1 MQKQAVLKKRIP
13 KDEKSGKV
21 KCWEFF
27 ACKRKECPAYKSRN
41 LKCWLFSGTF
51 CRDEVQGKFVEKMD
65 MCFGCK
71 VFRTNMDPSSMEKT
85 LRLAGEQFKDI
96 SRVLYEKDHEIEN
109 MSVELALS
117 LSEVFEALRK
127 ISSGDPAVRIPE
139 TSDVELISK
148 LKHMVNLTA
157 ANIGEIVDQSHEF
170 AMGLAEHFD
179 VLHRVTKGD
188 LGARVTSECREELM
202 KSLKAVTNE
211 TIESISREIIERRQA
226 EESLRKM
233 EAVESS
239 ILSAIPH
246 AVVGFHKRTIVFAND
261 AVKTVFGWEP
271 AELIGSNS
279 RILYRSDE
287 EYEEIGRL
295 FYPVLE
301 TRKTHSEEF
310 LCRRK
315 DGKDILCKT
324 TAAVIGRQLKEM
336 EIVAVYEDITE
347 FKRIQEALMESQEK
361 YYDLYQNAPDA
372 YHSIGADG
380 TILEVNNTWL
390 RMFGYNRDEVVGKM
404 KLTDLLE
411 EEDRAIFSDTFPE
424 LKNKGVIENI
434 DYSVRKKDGTFLPV
448 LINATA
454 IYDEEGGFLRSRSI
468 VRDNSERKLY
478 QEKLEHAS
486 GEWRSTFDSM
496 PYGVMLLD
504 ADLRIIRTNDFV
516 ASLFG
521 IPIKEFGGKN
531 CLELI
536 YDGGNP
542 REGISMLD
550 LKALTSTKT
559 FEHYI
564 STLNR
569 YFMVYI
575 TPVPEMDSSL
585 KSFVLSL
592 VDVTEAKENEK
603 KIVDS
608 RDAFLNMLKETDSS
622 YKSLKELYTG
632 LIRSFA
638 NAIDAKS
645 PWTKGHSERV
655 TRYALWIAQ
664 ELGLKEKEMED
675 LRTAALLHDIG
686 KIGTYDVILDKP
698 DRLDSEELALIRK
711 HPAKGEEILRP
722 IKQLR
727 NLLPVIRHHHERLD
741 GKGYPDGLEDKE
753 IPFLAKIITLADSF
767 DSMTSDRPYR
777 PAPPRD
783 YALSEIR
790 RCSGTQFDPI
800 AAAAFLRVLERKS
813 GPE

>member
-1 MQKQAVLKKRIP
+1 MQKQEVVKKRIP
-13 KDEKSGKV
+13 NGGKGGNV
-21 KCWEFF
+21 KCWELFT
-27 ACKRKECPAYKSRN
+27 CSRDECPAYKSRD
-41 LKCWLFSGTF
+41 LKCWLFSGTC
-51 CRDEVQGKFVEKMD
+51 CRDEVQGKFIEKMD
-65 MCFGCK
+65 LCFGCR
-71 VFRTNMDPSSMEKT
+71 VFKTNMDPPSMEKT
-85 LRLAGEQFKDI
+85 LRLAGKQFRKFTEM
-96 SRVLYEKDHEIEN
+96 LHEKDREIEKI
-109 MSVELALS
+109 SVELAVS

-127 ISSGDPAVRIPE
+127 VSSGDPTVRIPE
-139 TSDVELISK
+139 TSDVDLIRK
-148 LKHMVNLTA
+148 LKHIVNVTA

-179 VLHRVTKGD
+179 VLHRVTRGD
-188 LGARVTSECREELM
+188 LNARVTSESREELM
-202 KSLKAVTNE
+202 EALKNVTNE
-211 TIESISREIIERRQA
+211 TIESISREIAERRQA
-226 EESLRKM
+226 EESLKKI
-233 EAVESS
+233 EALESS

-261 AVKTVFGWEP
+261 AVKYVFGWEP
-271 AELIGSNS
+271 HELIGKSS

-287 EYEEIGRL
+287 EYEEIGRH

-301 TRKTHSEEF
+301 TQRIHSEEF
-310 LCRRK
+310 PCRRK

-324 TAAVIGRQLKEM
+324 TAAVIGRDLREM

-347 FKRIQEALMESQEK
+347 IKRMQEALSENEEK
-361 YYDLYQNAPDA
+361 YHDLYQNAPDA

-380 TILEVNNTWL
+380 TILEVNNPWL
-390 RMFGYNRDEVVGKM
+390 RMLGYNRDEVVGKM
-404 KLTDLLE
+404 KLTDLITDE
-411 EEDRAIFSDTFPE
+411 GRVIFRKTFSE
-424 LKNKGVIENI
+424 LKKRGFVENI

-454 IYDEEGGFLRSRSI
+454 VSDEEGNFLRSRSI
-468 VRDNSERKLY
+468 VRDNSERKAY
-478 QEKLEHAS
+478 QENLKRAA

-504 ADLRIIRTNDFV
+504 ADLRVVRTNDFV

-521 IPIKEFGGKN
+521 TPIKEFAGRN

-536 YDGGNP
+536 YGGKP
-542 REGISMLD
+542 AEGMSILD
-550 LKALTSTKT
+550 LRTLTSTKT

-564 STLNR
+564 PKLNK
-569 YFMVYI
+569 YFMGYI
-575 TPVPEMDSSL
+575 TPAFDVNGSV

-603 KIVDS
+603 RILDS

-622 YKSLKELYTG
+622 YKTLRELYTG

-655 TRYALWIAQ
+655 TRYALSIAK
-664 ELGLKEKEMED
+664 ELKVKEKDLED

-698 DRLDSEELALIRK
+698 DKLDAEELALIRT
-711 HPAKGEEILRP
+711 HPVKGEEILRP
-722 IKQLR
+722 IRQLHH
-727 NLLPVIRHHHERLD
+727 LLPIIRHHHERLD
-741 GKGYPDGLEDKE
+741 GKGYPDGLKDGE
-753 IPFLAKIITLADSF
+753 IPFLAKIITVADSF

-777 PAPPRD
+777 PAPPVE
-783 YALSEIR
+783 YAMSEIK
-790 RCSGTQFDPI
+790 RCSGTQFDPM
-800 AAAAFLRVLERKS
+800 AAGAFLRVLERKG
-813 GPE
+813 GPK

>member
-1 MQKQAVLKKRIP
+1 MQKQAVMKKRIS
-13 KDEKSGKV
+13 KDEKI
-21 KCWEFF
+21 KCWEIFS
-27 ACKRKECPAYKSRN
+27 CNEKECPAYKLRN
-41 LKCWLFSGTF
+41 MKCWLFSGTF
-51 CRDEVQGKFVEKMD
+51 CRDEVQGKFIEKMD

-71 VFRTNMDPSSMEKT
+71 VFRANVDLSSMQKT
-85 LRLAGEQFKDI
+85 LRLAGEQFREI
-96 SRVLYEKDHEIEN
+96 TRVLSEKDREIEN
-109 MSVELALS
+109 ISVELALS

-127 ISSGDPAVRIPE
+127 ISSGDPTVRIPE
-139 TSDVELISK
+139 ASDIELISK

-188 LGARVTSECREELM
+188 LGARVTSESREELM
-202 KSLKAVTNE
+202 ESLKIVTNE
-211 TIESISREIIERRQA
+211 TIESISRGITERRQA
-226 EESLRKM
+226 EESLRKI
-233 EAVESS
+233 EALESS

-261 AVKTVFGWEP
+261 AVKAVFGWEP
-271 AELIGSNS
+271 AELIGRKS
-279 RILYRSDE
+279 RVLYRSDE
-287 EYEEIGRL
+287 EYEEIGRR

-301 TRKTHSEEF
+301 MRKIHSEEF
-310 LCRRK
+310 PCRRK
-315 DGKDILCKT
+315 DGKDILCKA
-324 TAAVIGRQLKEM
+324 TAAVIGEQLKEM
-336 EIVAVYEDITE
+336 EIVAVYEDITK
-347 FKRIQEALMESQEK
+347 FKHIQEALMESQER

-372 YHSIGADG
+372 YHSIGSDG

-390 RMFGYNRDEVVGKM
+390 RMLGYNRSEVIGKM
-404 KLTDLLE
+404 KLVDILG
-411 EEDRAIFSDTFPE
+411 EEDRAIFSKTFPD
-424 LKNKGVIENI
+424 LKNHGIIENI
-434 DYSVRKKDGTFLPV
+434 DYSLRKKDGTFLPV

-454 IYDEEGGFLRSRSI
+454 VCDEKGNFLRSRSI
-468 VRDNSERKLY
+468 VRDNSERKSY
-478 QEKLEHAS
+478 QKKLEHAS

-504 ADLRIIRTNDFV
+504 ANLRIIRTNDFV

-521 IPIKEFGGKN
+521 VPIKEVIGRNG
-531 CLELI
+531 LELI
-536 YDGGNP
+536 YEGGKP
-542 REGISMLD
+542 EEGMFMLD
-550 LKALTSTKT
+550 IRTLTCTKP

-564 STLNR
+564 SSLNR

-575 TPVPEMDSSL
+575 TPVLDMDGSV

-592 VDVTEAKENEK
+592 VDVTEAKENET
-603 KIVDS
+603 KIVNS

-655 TRYALWIAQ
+655 TSYSLSIAR
-664 ELGLKEKEMED
+664 ELGLKEKDLED

-698 DRLDSEELALIRK
+698 DRLDAEELALIRT
-711 HPAKGEEILRP
+711 HPVKGEEILKP

-727 NLLPVIRHHHERLD
+727 SLLPIIRHHHERLD
-741 GKGYPDGLEDKE
+741 GGGYPDGLKDKE
-753 IPFLAKIITLADSF
+753 IPFLAKIITVADSF

-783 YALSEIR
+783 YAVSEIK
-790 RCSGTQFDPI
+790 RCSGTQFDPV
-800 AAAAFLRVLERKS
+800 AAGAFLRILEKNGGS
-813 GPE
+813 K

>member
-1 MQKQAVLKKRIP
+1 MEKQGVIKKRIS
-13 KDEKSGKV
+13 KDGKGGKV
-21 KCWEFF
+21 RCWELF
-27 ACKRKECPAYKSRN
+27 ACNRTECPAYKSRN

-51 CRDEVQGKFVEKMD
+51 CRDEVQGKFIEKMD
-65 MCFGCK
+65 MCFGCR
-71 VFRTNMDPSSMEKT
+71 VFRTNMDLSSMEKT
-85 LRLAGEQFKDI
+85 LRLAGEQFREI
-96 SRVLYEKDHEIEN
+96 AHALYEKDREIEN
-109 MSVELALS
+109 ISVELALS

-127 ISSGDPAVRIPE
+127 ISSGDPTVRVPE
-139 TSDVELISK
+139 TSDFELIGK

-179 VLHRVTKGD
+179 VLHRVTQGD
-188 LGARVTSECREELM
+188 LGARVTSESREELM
-202 KSLKAVTNE
+202 ESLKTVTNE
-211 TIESISREIIERRQA
+211 TIESISREITERRLA
-226 EESLRKM
+226 EESLRKI
-233 EAVESS
+233 EALESS

-246 AVVGFHKRTIVFAND
+246 AVVGFHKRTIVFANN
-261 AVKTVFGWEP
+261 AVKAVFGWEP
-271 AELIGSNS
+271 AELIGRNS
-279 RILYRSDE
+279 RVLYRSDE
-287 EYEEIGRL
+287 EYEEIGRH

-301 TRKTHSEEF
+301 TRKAHREEIP
-310 LCRRK
+310 CRRK
-315 DGKDILCKT
+315 DGTDILCRAS
-324 TAAVIGRQLKEM
+324 AAIIGKQLKEM

-361 YYDLYQNAPDA
+361 YHDLYQNAPDA

-390 RMFGYNRDEVVGKM
+390 RMLGYNRDEVIGKM
-404 KLTDLLE
+404 KLTDLLTDE
-411 EEDRAIFSDTFPE
+411 GVAIFGETFPE
-424 LKNKGVIENI
+424 LQKKGVIENV
-434 DYSVRKKDGTFLPV
+434 DYRVRKKNGMLLPV

-454 IYDEEGGFLRSRSI
+454 VYDEEGNFLKSRSI
-468 VRDNSERKLY
+468 VRDNSERKSY
-478 QEKLEHAS
+478 QEKLEHAA

-504 ADLRIIRTNDFV
+504 ENLNIIRTNNFV

-521 IPIKEFGGKN
+521 APVKEFTGKN

-536 YDGGNP
+536 YGGGKP
-542 REGISMLD
+542 GEGMGID
-550 LKALTSTKT
+550 LKTLTSTKT

-564 STLNR
+564 SSLNK
-569 YFMVYI
+569 YFMVYV
-575 TPVPEMDSSL
+575 TPVFDMDGSV

-592 VDVTEAKENEK
+592 VDVTESKENEK
-603 KIVDS
+603 RISDS

-655 TRYALWIAQ
+655 TRYALSIAK
-664 ELGLKEKEMED
+664 ELGLKEKDVED

-698 DRLDSEELALIRK
+698 DKLNAEELALIRT
-711 HPAKGEEILRP
+711 HPVKGEAILKP

-727 NLLPVIRHHHERLD
+727 HLLPVIRHHHERVD
-741 GKGYPDGLEDKE
+741 GKGYPDGLKDGQ
-753 IPFLAKIITLADSF
+753 IPFLAKIITVADSF

-777 PAPPRD
+777 PAPPVA
-783 YALSEIR
+783 YALSEIT
-790 RCSGTQFDPI
+790 RCSGTQFDPV
-800 AAAAFLRVLERKS
+800 AAGAFLRVLERNG
-813 GPE
+813 GPK